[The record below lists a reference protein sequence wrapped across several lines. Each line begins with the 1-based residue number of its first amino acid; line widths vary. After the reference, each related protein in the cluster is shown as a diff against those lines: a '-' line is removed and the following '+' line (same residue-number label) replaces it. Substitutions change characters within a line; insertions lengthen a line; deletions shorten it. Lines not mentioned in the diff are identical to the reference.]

1 MIAFDT
7 EYGAGVCICNQTK
20 RKKILEFPTKCG
32 SEINREII
40 GSEAEK
46 SWVSIQSF
54 NLVYIH
60 YQTKKKK
67 TVGVWKSVDLKLTK
81 K

>member
-1 MIAFDT
+1 M
-7 EYGAGVCICNQTK
+7 
-20 RKKILEFPTKCG
+20 RKKNLEFPTKCG
-32 SEINREII
+32 FEINKEII

-46 SWVSIQSF
+46 SWVFIQSF

>member
-20 RKKILEFPTKCG
+20 RKKNLEFPTKCG
-32 SEINREII
+32 SEINKEII

>member
-1 MIAFDT
+1 M
-7 EYGAGVCICNQTK
+7 
-20 RKKILEFPTKCG
+20 KCG
-32 SEINREII
+32 SEINKEII

-54 NLVYIH
+54 NLVYIQ

>member
-32 SEINREII
+32 SEINKEII